1 MGIVQSAQ
9 WVRQSGR
16 NDTIRFRIVLNSA
29 LTGGRAFRV
38 HCQNETQFENTSGG
52 PNSLWHYGDSTENY
66 IVQTFDQDAL
76 NSRFGIH
83 IRDLGA
89 ANSQA
94 LVLNCEVIF

>member
-1 MGIVQSAQ
+1 M
-9 WVRQSGR
+9 RQSGR
-16 NDTIRFRIVLNSA
+16 SDTIRFRIVLNSS

-38 HCQNETQFENTSGG
+38 HCQNETEFINSSGG
-52 PNSLWHYGDSTENY
+52 PNVLWRFGDSTENY

-83 IRDLGA
+83 LRDHGN